1 MRDLCLSRRLYL
13 SVAPSLFFFSDLV
26 STAVGNGFFFFFTV
40 SVSEHFAFLLY
51 FFNTKSSVQYCPA
64 ERGQA
69 STVRV

>member
-13 SVAPSLFFFSDLV
+13 SVAPSLFFSLTWFPLQLEMDF
-26 STAVGNGFFFFFTV
+26 FFFFFTV
-40 SVSEHFAFLLY
+40 SVLEHAFLLY

-64 ERGQA
+64 EREQA